1 MSDGRVDDLLELT
14 LTTGRI
20 PDEATPAE
28 RAEIASVLGAMGVLQ
43 AARAEQTEE
52 TRVSMPTARAR
63 FQRDVGYVAANQ
75 IPAPEPGTADPLP
88 GRGFFGRL
96 FGHGGMAA
104 LAGSAAGI
112 GALVLVGAI
121 LWQVAVSG
129 PTSAYAQM
137 VEPGDY
143 VQVEGVVKESSSGQL
158 ELQSELGRVDVE
170 LSDTTALVD
179 AEAAGDL
186 STLKTGD
193 RVLVA
198 GIAGAGRK
206 LLAQTVALS
215 QSRGEPAPK
224 VITFKQLERLRRD
237 LEGQVVTYTLSSDG
251 TRGAV
256 LIETASGER
265 FLVRVDGRSVE
276 QLLSRASTALG
287 QRVRVREGSGLTSGT
302 FSLEVQPAAGAGAT
316 ATPGPAE
323 KTRFARVAG
332 VVTSV
337 VPSAT
342 SAAGRIIDGTL
353 TIQTLR
359 GPVTVIVRP
368 NARVL
373 PGDSGLSLGAGGRG
387 EATGHTIVVT
397 GGIDKQ
403 TGNVL
408 ADVIVMGPK
417 LERPSR

>member
-1 MSDGRVDDLLELT
+1 MNDDRIDNLLEVALR
-14 LTTGRI
+14 TGRI
-20 PDEATPAE
+20 PEEATPTE
-28 RAEIASVLGAMGVLQ
+28 RAEIASMLGAMGVLQ

-52 TRVSMPTARAR
+52 TRVSVPTARAR
-63 FQRDVGYVAANQ
+63 FQRYVAANQ
-75 IPAPEPGTADPLP
+75 GPAALPPNVDPIPSP
-88 GRGFFGRL
+88 GFFGRL
-96 FGHGGMAA
+96 FGRGGIAA
-104 LAGSAAGI
+104 FAGAAAGV
-112 GALVLVGAI
+112 GVLVLVGAI
-121 LWQVAVSG
+121 LWQVAFSS

-158 ELQSELGRVDVE
+158 ELQSELGSVDVE
-170 LSDTTALVD
+170 LSDATALVD
-179 AEAAGDL
+179 AEAAGDV
-186 STLKTGD
+186 STLKAGD

-198 GIAGAGRK
+198 GIAGGGRK

-215 QSRGEPAPK
+215 QSSGEPAPK
-224 VITFKQLERLRRD
+224 VITFKQLERLRPD
-237 LEGQVVTYTLSSDG
+237 LEGQIVTYTLASDG

-256 LIETASGER
+256 LIETEGGER
-265 FLVRVDGRSVE
+265 FLVRVDGKSVE

-287 QRVRVREGSGLTSGT
+287 QRVAVREGSGLTSGT
-302 FSLEVQPAAGAGAT
+302 FSLEVMSAAGPGAP
-316 ATPGPAE
+316 ATPSPTE
-323 KTRFARVAG
+323 MTRFARVAG

-342 SAAGRIIDGTL
+342 SAAGRIIDGTV

-373 PGDSGLSLGAGGRG
+373 PGDSGLTLGAGGRG

-397 GGIDKQ
+397 GGIDKK
-403 TGNVL
+403 TGNVI

-417 LERPSR
+417 LERPLR